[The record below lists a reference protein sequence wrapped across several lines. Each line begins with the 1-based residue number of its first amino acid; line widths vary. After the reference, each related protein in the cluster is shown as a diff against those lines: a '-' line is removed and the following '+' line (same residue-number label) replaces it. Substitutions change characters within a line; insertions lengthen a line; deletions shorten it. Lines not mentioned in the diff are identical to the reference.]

1 MALVS
6 PGVQVSIIDES
17 NYLPAPINSVPFI
30 LLATAQNKVSGSGVG
45 VAAGT
50 TAANA
55 NKVYL
60 ISSQRDLAAT
70 YGNPFFYKTSAGQ
83 PINGYELNEYGLL
96 AAYSVLGISNRAYI
110 QRVDIDL
117 AELVGSLTRPT
128 GEPNNA
134 TYWLDTAATEWGI
147 FEWSY
152 TNNAFTLKSPL
163 VITSADNLDSG
174 VPLASIGNIG
184 DYAVVTVGS
193 TEGSVTSNP
202 VYFKSPGL
210 TVPVIGPAPGY
221 DIEDSVV
228 VPANTWVLVGSDEWK
243 LSWPTVIGTETN
255 PTFSTGGFYV
265 NGVLVSVNGSGNTGT
280 SVEGLAAEINNGYHA
295 SIPGVYANVVN
306 GKLNF
311 YGDSLSSNDGSTSDG
326 NGIVNIENSSGSV
339 LSDAGITPSLY
350 YAPVVQQSPN
360 YQVPQWRSTSEQ
372 PHPTGSVWNKTTNVN
387 NGANLVVKKYSST
400 LGSWI
405 TQNCP
410 IYADDAEANKGLD
423 PAGGGRNITA
433 GSTYAQYDVNQNG
446 TFTLQLYER
455 VASGATIVTG
465 AETNPVF
472 TNGNQFTISASVKNS
487 ATMSTPVTAILAG
500 TTAADFVEAWT
511 AANVANTTCAV
522 TSSGAIQIQHT
533 QGGVIYLNEV
543 AGGTALSDAGFNS
556 TVVGIRDGVNGEL
569 IVSDWVLF
577 DYVPS
582 ASSPDQDPQ
591 DGRNWYYSAV
601 DQVDIMI
608 NDGSAWVG
616 YRTLSSDVRGF
627 NLTQTDPAGP
637 IVSSTIPTA
646 QSDGTDL
653 VYGDI
658 WIDTSDLEI
667 YPIIKR
673 WESIAGQD
681 QWVLIDNS
689 DRTTENGIL
698 FSDARWA
705 TNGDTDPIMD
715 PIPTIASL
723 LVSSYLDLDAPDSS
737 LYPAGTLLFN
747 TRRSGYNVKS
757 FRVNYFNAT
766 DFPDQVLPT
775 VTNAW
780 VSVSGYQDNGAPY
793 MGRRAVRSM
802 VVAAMKAG
810 IDSNQELREE
820 QRQFNLIATPNY
832 PELMPNMVALNNER
846 NETAFVVGDSPMRLP
861 DNDTAIIAWAT
872 NASGEGND
880 NEDGLVTHD
889 PYLGVFY
896 PSCQTTDLGGSTVV
910 QPPSHMMLRTI
921 IRNDEVAFPWLA
933 PAGTRRGIVDN
944 AFQLGYVNGQ
954 TGAFVST
961 AVRQGLRDTLYE
973 NQINPITY
981 LPGSGIVN
989 YGNKTTAANTSAM
1002 DRINVARLI
1011 AYLRGR
1017 LQQIGANYVFEPN
1030 DQITR
1035 DQITNAVSGLLN
1047 DLIAKRGIYDY
1058 LVVCDLSNNT
1068 PARID
1073 ANELWV
1079 DIAIEPVKAVEFIY
1093 IPVRI
1098 KNTGEIA
1105 AGQVATAAT
1114 V

>member
-17 NYLPAPINSVPFI
+17 NYLPAPLNSVPFI

-117 AELVGSLTRPT
+117 SELVGSLTRPT
-128 GEPNNA
+128 GEPNNG
-134 TYWLDTAATEWGI
+134 TYWLDTNDTNWGI
-147 FEWSY
+147 FEWSA
-152 TNNAFTLKSPL
+152 TTNAFTVKVPVVLTFSEDLVGGIPL
-163 VITSADNLDSG
+163 
-174 VPLASIGNIG
+174 PSIANIG

-193 TEGSVTSNP
+193 TAGSVTSNP
-202 VYFKSPGL
+202 VYYKTSGL
-210 TVPVIGPAPGY
+210 TIPTSTT
-221 DIEDSVV
+221 DEVV
-228 VPANTWVLVGSDEWK
+228 VPANTWVLVGSDDWM
-243 LSWPTVIGTETN
+243 LSWPSVIGTETN
-255 PTFSTGGFYV
+255 PTFTPGDNFYI
-265 NGVLVSVNGSGNTGT
+265 NQVLITVPADT
-280 SVEGLAAEINNGYHA
+280 SVEALAAEINDGFH
-295 SIPGVYANVVN
+295 STITGVYANVVN
-306 GKLNF
+306 GKLNI
-311 YGDSLSSNDGSTSDG
+311 YADSTAQVGDSAAT
-326 NGIVNIENSSGSV
+326 NGAVEIAAGTTGTP
-339 LSDAGITPSLY
+339 LADAGITAGLY
-350 YAPVVQQSPN
+350 YAPALQQSPN
-360 YQVPQWRSTSEQ
+360 YQVPQWRSTSDE

-387 NGANLVVKKYSST
+387 NGANLVVKKYNST
-400 LGSWI
+400 LGTWV
-405 TQNCP
+405 TQSCP
-410 IYADDAEANKGLD
+410 VYADDAAANKALD
-423 PAGGGRNITA
+423 PAGGGRNIPA
-433 GSTYAQYDVNQNG
+433 GATYAQSDVNEDN
-446 TFTLQLYER
+446 TFTLQMYDRL
-455 VASGATIVTG
+455 ASGATVVTG
-465 AETNPVF
+465 NETVPTF
-472 TNGNQFTISASVKNS
+472 TNGNQFTISASAKNS
-487 ATMSTPVTAILAG
+487 NTMSTPVTATISG
-500 TTAADFVEAWT
+500 TTPADFVEAWQT
-511 AANVANTTCAV
+511 ANVPNTSCAV
-522 TSSGAIQIQHT
+522 TSTGAIQIQHT
-533 QGGVIYLNEV
+533 QGGVIYLEDV
-543 AGGTALSDAGFNS
+543 GIGTALADAGINS
-556 TVVGIRDGVNGEL
+556 SVPGVRDGVNGAL
-569 IVSDWVLF
+569 IVSNWVLF
-577 DYVPS
+577 EYTPS
-582 ASSPDQDPQ
+582 STAPDQDPA
-591 DGRNWYYSAV
+591 DGRNWYYSAT

-608 NDGSAWVG
+608 NSGTAWVG
-616 YRTLSSDVRGF
+616 YQTLSSDVRGF

-637 IVSSTIPTA
+637 IISTTAPTT

-653 VYGDI
+653 VYGDL
-658 WIDTSDLEI
+658 WIDTSDLEV
-667 YPIIKR
+667 YPVIKR
-673 WESIAGQD
+673 WESISGVN
-681 QWVLIDNS
+681 QWVLIDNG

-698 FSDARWA
+698 FADARWA
-705 TNGDTDPIMD
+705 PNGDTDPIMD
-715 PIPTIASL
+715 PIPSITSL
-723 LVSSYLDLDAPDSS
+723 LVSSYLDLDAPNSE

-757 FRVNYFNAT
+757 FQVNYFNGT
-766 DFPDQVLPT
+766 DFPGEALPT
-775 VTNAW
+775 VTNTW
-780 VSVSGYQDNGAPY
+780 LSVSGFQDNGAPY

-810 IDSNQELREE
+810 IDGNQELREE

-846 NETAFVVGDSPMRLP
+846 NDTAFVVGDTPMRLP
-861 DNDTAIIAWAT
+861 DTDSAIIAWAT

-954 TGAFVST
+954 TGVFVST

-989 YGNKTTAANTSAM
+989 YGNKTTAGNLSAM
-1002 DRINVARLI
+1002 DRINVSRLI

-1017 LQQIGANYVFEPN
+1017 LQAIGANYVFEPN

-1035 DQITNAVSGLLN
+1035 DQITNAVSGLMN
-1047 DLIAKRGIYDY
+1047 DLVAKRGIYDY

-1068 PARID
+1068 PERID

>member
-152 TNNAFTLKSPL
+152 TTNAFALKTPL
-163 VITSADNLDSG
+163 VITSSDDLDSG

-193 TEGSVTSNP
+193 TAGSVTSNP

-210 TVPVIGPAPGY
+210 TVPVNGDTQEI
-221 DIEDSVV
+221 

-255 PTFSTGGFYV
+255 PAFVTGNNFYI
-265 NGVLVSVNGSGNTGT
+265 NKVLITVPADS
-280 SVEGLAAEINNGYHA
+280 SVEGLAIEINDGLHSA
-295 SIPGVYANVVN
+295 LPGVYANVVN
-306 GKLNF
+306 GKLNI
-311 YGDSLSSNDGSTSDG
+311 YADSTASNDGSTADG
-326 NGIVNIENSSGSV
+326 NGIVDLEVGNTGTP
-339 LSDAGITPSLY
+339 LTTAGITPNLY
-350 YAPVVQQSPN
+350 YAPAVQQSPN
-360 YQVPQWRSTSEQ
+360 YQVPQWRSTSPQ

-405 TQNCP
+405 TQNCQ
-410 IYADDAEANKGLD
+410 IYADDAAANKALD

-433 GSTYAQYDVNQNG
+433 GSTYAQYDVNQDN
-446 TFTLQLYER
+446 TFTLQLFER

-465 AETNPVF
+465 NDTSPSF
-472 TNGNQFTISASVKNS
+472 TNGNQFTISWSVKNS
-487 ATMSTPVTAILAG
+487 NTMTTPVTATLAG
-500 TTAADFVEAWT
+500 TTAADFAAAWS
-511 AANVANTTCAV
+511 AAVGSNSIVTCAV
-522 TSSGAIQIQHT
+522 TSTGAIQIQHT
-533 QGGVIYLNEV
+533 QGGVIYLANV
-543 AGGTALSDAGFNS
+543 GVGTALADAGLNN
-556 TVVGIRDGVNGEL
+556 TVVGIRDGIGGEL

-577 DYVPS
+577 DYTPS
-582 ASSPDQDPQ
+582 AVSPDQDPQ

-608 NDGSAWVG
+608 NNGTSWVG
-616 YRTLSSDVRGF
+616 YQTLSSDVRGF

-637 IVSSTIPTA
+637 IVSSTTPTT

-653 VYGDI
+653 VYGDL
-658 WIDTSDLEI
+658 WIDTSDLEV

-681 QWVLIDNS
+681 QWVLIDNG

-698 FSDARWA
+698 FADARWA
-705 TNGDTDPIMD
+705 PNGDTDPIMD
-715 PIPTIASL
+715 PIPTITSL
-723 LVSSYLDLDAPDSS
+723 LVSSYLDLDAPDSE

-757 FRVNYFNAT
+757 FQVNYFNAT
-766 DFPDQVLPT
+766 DFPDQALPT

-780 VSVSGYQDNGAPY
+780 VSVSGYMDNGAPF
-793 MGRRAVRSM
+793 MGRKAVRSM

-810 IDSNQELREE
+810 IDANQELREE
-820 QRQFNLIATPNY
+820 QRQFNLIAAPNY

-846 NETAFVVGDSPMRLP
+846 NDTAFVVGDSPMRLP
-861 DNDTAIIAWAT
+861 DTDTAIIAWGT

-896 PSCQTTDLGGSTVV
+896 PSCQTTDLSGSTVV

-981 LPGSGIVN
+981 LPGAGIVN
-989 YGNKTTAANTSAM
+989 YGNKTTAATTSAM

-1017 LQQIGANYVFEPN
+1017 LQAIGANYVFEPN

-1047 DLIAKRGIYDY
+1047 DLVTKRGIYDY

-1068 PARID
+1068 PERID

>member
-50 TAANA
+50 TAENA

-70 YGNPFFYKTSAGQ
+70 YGNPFFYKTSNGQ

-117 AELVGSLTRPT
+117 SELVGSLTRPT

-152 TNNAFTLKSPL
+152 ITNAFVIKSPI
-163 VITSADNLDSG
+163 VITDSDNLNSG
-174 VPLASIGNIG
+174 VPLPSIGNIG

-193 TEGSVTSNP
+193 TAGSVTSNP

-210 TVPVIGPAPGY
+210 TVPTTAGSVEVIKAG
-221 DIEDSVV
+221 S
-228 VPANTWVLVGSDEWK
+228 WVLVGSDDWK

-255 PTFSTGGFYV
+255 PTFNVGDTFYT
-265 NGVLVSVNGSGNTGT
+265 NGTLITVSATVTVT
-280 SVEGLAAEINNGYHA
+280 GLATSINDA
-295 SIPGVYANVVN
+295 AIAGVYANVVN
-306 GKLNF
+306 GKLNV
-311 YGDSLSSNDGSTSDG
+311 YADSTAQADGSTADG
-326 NGIVNIENSSGSV
+326 NGLVELTAGTGTP
-339 LSDAGITPSLY
+339 LTTAGIVPGLY
-350 YAPVVQQSPN
+350 YAPAVQQSPN

-372 PHPTGSVWNKTTNVN
+372 PHPTGSVWNKTNNIN
-387 NGANLVVKKYSST
+387 NGANLVVKKYNST
-400 LGSWI
+400 LGTWI
-405 TQNCP
+405 TQSCP
-410 IYADDAEANKGLD
+410 IYADDAAANKALD
-423 PAGGGRNITA
+423 PAGGGRNIIA
-433 GSTYAQYDVNQNG
+433 GSTYAQYDVNQDN

-455 VASGATIVTG
+455 IASGATIVTG
-465 AETNPVF
+465 NDTTPSFNV
-472 TNGNQFTISASVKNS
+472 GDQFTISWSVKNS
-487 ATMSTPVTAILAG
+487 DTMTTPVTATLTGA
-500 TTAADFVEAWT
+500 TAADFADAWS
-511 AANVANTTCAV
+511 VAVGINAVVTCAV
-522 TSSGAIQIQHT
+522 TSTGAIQIQHT
-533 QGGVIYLNEV
+533 QGGAIYLSDV
-543 AGGTALSDAGFNS
+543 SGSALNDAGINS
-556 TVVGIRDGVNGEL
+556 TVLGVRDGIDGEL
-569 IVSDWVLF
+569 IASDWVLF
-577 DYVPS
+577 EYTPS
-582 ASSPDQDPQ
+582 ASAPDQDPQ

-608 NDGSAWVG
+608 NATVDGVQGWYG
-616 YRTLSSDVRGF
+616 YQQVSSDVRGF
-627 NLTQTDPAGP
+627 NLTQTNPTGP
-637 IVSSTIPTA
+637 IIRSTAPTA
-646 QSDGTDL
+646 QSDGSDL
-653 VYGDI
+653 EYGDL
-658 WIDTSDLEI
+658 WIDTSNLEV
-667 YPIIKR
+667 YPVIKR
-673 WESIAGQD
+673 WESVAGQD
-681 QWVLIDNS
+681 QWILVDNS

-698 FSDARWA
+698 FADARWA
-705 TNGDTDPIMD
+705 PNGNTDPVMD
-715 PIPTIASL
+715 PIPSIVSL
-723 LVSSYLDLDAPDSS
+723 LTSPYLDLDAPDYA
-737 LYPAGTLLFN
+737 LYPVGTLLFN

-757 FRVNYFNAT
+757 FQVNYFNAT
-766 DFPDQVLPT
+766 DFPDQSLPA

-810 IDSNQELREE
+810 IDGNQELREE
-820 QRQFNLIATPNY
+820 QRQFNLIATPSY

-846 NETAFVVGDSPMRLP
+846 NDTAFIVGDSPMRLP
-861 DNDTAIIAWAT
+861 DTDGAIIAWAT
-872 NASGEGND
+872 NAAGQGND

-989 YGNKTTAANTSAM
+989 YGNKTTAGSPSAM

-1047 DLIAKRGIYDY
+1047 DLVAKRGIYDY

>member
-6 PGVQVSIIDES
+6 PGVQVSVIDES

-70 YGNPFFYKTSAGQ
+70 YGNPFFYKSSTGQ

-134 TYWLDTAATEWGI
+134 TYWLDTAATQWGV
-147 FEWSY
+147 FEWNY
-152 TNNAFTLKSPL
+152 TTNAFTQKTPL
-163 VITSADNLDSG
+163 VITNSTDLDSG
-174 VPLASIGNIG
+174 IPLPSIGNIG

-193 TEGSVTSNP
+193 TAGSVTSNP

-210 TVPVIGPAPGY
+210 TITTSSGSQVI
-221 DIEDSVV
+221 
-228 VPANTWVLVGSDEWK
+228 VPAGSWVLVGSDDWK
-243 LSWPTVIGTETN
+243 LSWPTVIGSVSN
-255 PTFSTGGFYV
+255 PTFTAGNNFYV
-265 NGVLVSVNGSGNTGT
+265 NKELVTVGVNTT
-280 SVEGLAAEINNGYHA
+280 VAGLATTINDA
-295 SIPGVYANVVN
+295 AITGVYANVVN

-311 YGDSLSSNDGSTSDG
+311 YADSSASNDGSTADD
-326 NGIVNIENSSGSV
+326 NGIVDLEVGNAGTP
-339 LSDAGITPSLY
+339 LTTAGIAPNLY
-350 YAPVVQQSPN
+350 YAPAVQQSPN
-360 YQVPQWRSTSEQ
+360 YQVPQWRSTSTQ
-372 PHPTGSVWNKTTNVN
+372 PHPTGSVWNKTNNVN

-400 LGSWI
+400 LGSWV

-410 IYADDAEANKGLD
+410 IYADDAAANKALD
-423 PAGGGRNITA
+423 PAGGGRNIAA
-433 GSTYAQYDVNQNG
+433 GSTYAQYDVNQDN
-446 TFTLQLYER
+446 TFTLQMYER
-455 VASGATIVTG
+455 LATGATIVTG
-465 AETNPVF
+465 NNVSPTF
-472 TNGNQFTISASVKNS
+472 TNGNQFTISWSNKNS
-487 ATMSTPVTAILAG
+487 DVMTTPVTATLAG
-500 TTAADFVEAWT
+500 TTAADFAEAWSI
-511 AANVANTTCAV
+511 AVGSNAVVTCAV
-522 TSSGAIQIQHT
+522 TSTGAIQIQHT
-533 QGGVIYLNEV
+533 QGGVIYLADV
-543 AGGTALSDAGFNS
+543 GIGSALSDAGINS
-556 TVVGIRDGVNGEL
+556 TVAGVRDGVNGEL
-569 IVSDWVLF
+569 ILSDWILF
-577 DYVPS
+577 DYQPS
-582 ASSPDQDPQ
+582 ATAPDQDPS
-591 DGRNWYYSAV
+591 DGRKWYYSAV

-608 NDGSAWVG
+608 NATVG
-616 YRTLSSDVRGF
+616 GIQGWYGYQQVSSDVRGF
-627 NLTQTDPAGP
+627 DLTQTNPTGP
-637 IVSSTIPTA
+637 IVSPTAPTA
-646 QSDGTDL
+646 QSDGSPL
-653 VYGDI
+653 VYGDL
-658 WIDTSDLEI
+658 WIDTSDLEV
-667 YPIIKR
+667 YPVIKR
-673 WESIAGQD
+673 WENIAGQE
-681 QWVLIDNS
+681 QWVLIDNG
-689 DRTTENGIL
+689 DRTTEDGIL
-698 FSDARWA
+698 FADARWA

-715 PIPTIASL
+715 PIPTITSL
-723 LVSSYLDLDAPDSS
+723 LTSSYLDLDAPDYS
-737 LYPAGTLLFN
+737 LYPIGTLLFN

-757 FRVNYFNAT
+757 FQVNYFNAA
-766 DFPDQVLPT
+766 DFPGSELPE

-780 VSVSGYQDNGAPY
+780 VSASGYQDNGVPY

-810 IDSNQELREE
+810 IDANQELREE
-820 QRQFNLIATPNY
+820 QRQFNLIAAPNY

-846 NETAFVVGDSPMRLP
+846 NDTAFVVGDSPMRLP
-861 DNDTAIIAWAT
+861 DTDTAIIAWGT
-872 NASGEGND
+872 NAFGVGTD
-880 NEDGLVTHD
+880 NEDGLVTRD

-896 PSCQTTDLGGSTVV
+896 PSCQTTDLSGSTVV

-989 YGNKTTAANTSAM
+989 YGNKTTAPTPSAM
-1002 DRINVARLI
+1002 DRINVARLV

-1047 DLIAKRGIYDY
+1047 DLVAKRGIYDY